1 MERPI
6 PEVSRNTQMD
16 GLRGYAAI
24 AVVVFHSILDRD
36 PTLNQ
41 RVVRPTIQEAHGLY
55 DVVTKIVFMAV
66 SGETAV
72 VLFFVLSG
80 AVLFES
86 LKRRHAAPAA
96 TAIGF
101 SVRRVLRLYPTFFVC
116 LSCCLAAF
124 AATGAYSFEAGHF
137 WPNAVLRDFNVL
149 GASWT
154 LQVEFLAI
162 PFILV
167 GFWCHQRFGVVG
179 MAAAYAVFAAVL
191 CAPWLRTHLVY
202 LQRFLSCFA
211 LGIMIPTGLG
221 AAIARRMSPMAWPAV
236 LVAMLASRHVMG
248 LHWWSMDAE
257 QALAA
262 LLVTLLFY
270 GRAGALGR
278 LFDRGVSQYLGRM
291 SYSLYL
297 FNVVFLILVEH
308 WTQGLGVLRGHPLEW
323 GLLLSVPTLA
333 AAIATAHV
341 AEVGLER
348 PSIALGRRL
357 TRFSVHPAALPA
369 SAAARA

>member
-1 MERPI
+1 
-6 PEVSRNTQMD
+6 MD

-24 AVVVFHSILDRD
+24 AVVIFHSILDRD
-36 PTLNQ
+36 PTQNQ
-41 RVVRPTIQEAHGLY
+41 RIVRPTIQEAHGLY
-55 DVVTKIVFMAV
+55 DVVTKLVFMVV

-86 LKRRHAAPAA
+86 LKQRHAGPVA

-101 SVRRVLRLYPTFFVC
+101 SVRRLLRLYPTFFVSLAGC
-116 LSCCLAAF
+116 LGAF
-124 AATGAYSFEAGHF
+124 AVAGAFSSEAGHF
-137 WPNAVLRDFNVL
+137 WPNAALYDFSVL

-154 LQVEFLAI
+154 LQVEFLAV

-167 GFWCHQRFGVVG
+167 GYWCYRRFGVAG
-179 MAAAYAVFAAVL
+179 IAAAYAIFATAL
-191 CAPWLRTHLVY
+191 CAPWLRVHLVY
-202 LQRFLSCFA
+202 YQRFLSCFA
-211 LGIMIPTGLG
+211 LGLLVPTGLG
-221 AAIARRMSPMAWPAV
+221 AAVARLLPAMAWPAV

-257 QALAA
+257 QVLAA

-270 GRAGALGR
+270 GRAGGLGR

-297 FNVVFLILVEH
+297 FNVIFLILADH
-308 WTQGLGVLRGHPLEW
+308 WTRGLGVARRHPLEW
-323 GLLLSVPTLA
+323 GLLLSVPIVA
-333 AAIATAHV
+333 AAIVTAHF
-341 AEVGLER
+341 AEIGLER
-348 PSIALGRRL
+348 RSIALGRRL
-357 TRFSVHPAALPA
+357 TRFSVRPEPA
-369 SAAARA
+369 SGRVPALS